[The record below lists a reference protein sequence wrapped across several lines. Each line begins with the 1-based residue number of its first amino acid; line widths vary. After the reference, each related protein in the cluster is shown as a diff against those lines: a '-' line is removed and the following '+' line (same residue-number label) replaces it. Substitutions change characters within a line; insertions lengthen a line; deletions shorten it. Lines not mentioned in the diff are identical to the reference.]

1 MSASSLA
8 SFLVFIHN
16 KDELRSSRI
25 HEETTIHSIKV
36 NVTGLSASLG
46 SRPAGA
52 ELERVSGE
60 LFASQRCVFAWRKQ
74 GPFNKRP
81 TVPTSMFEQ
90 AKSLC
95 QFVPKSCQH
104 VINHQHHK

>member
-46 SRPAGA
+46 SRPAGV
-52 ELERVSGE
+52 ELERVSDG
-60 LFASQRCVFAWRKQ
+60 LTASQR
-74 GPFNKRP
+74 
-81 TVPTSMFEQ
+81 
-90 AKSLC
+90 SLFC
-95 QFVPKSCQH
+95 LA
-104 VINHQHHK
+104 